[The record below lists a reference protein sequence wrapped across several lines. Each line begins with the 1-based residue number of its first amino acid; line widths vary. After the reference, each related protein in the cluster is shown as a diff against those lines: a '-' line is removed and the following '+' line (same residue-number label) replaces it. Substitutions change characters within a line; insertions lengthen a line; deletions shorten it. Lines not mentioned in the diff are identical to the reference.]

1 MNTFNFAAIV
11 LSCAAVF
18 ADATSASTNAAPEA
32 ITDLAQAQTATPAIT
47 ATPAVAATPAVVATS
62 VCTDVD
68 GQDVPCPD
76 VSAQDEA
83 ANS

>member
-18 ADATSASTNAAPEA
+18 ADATSASTNAAPDA
-32 ITDLAQAQTATPAIT
+32 ITDLAKASTATS
-47 ATPAVAATPAVVATS
+47 AVAATPAVVATS
-62 VCTDVD
+62 VCTDAD
-68 GQDVPCPD
+68 GHEVPCLD
-76 VSAQDEA
+76 ESEQHEA